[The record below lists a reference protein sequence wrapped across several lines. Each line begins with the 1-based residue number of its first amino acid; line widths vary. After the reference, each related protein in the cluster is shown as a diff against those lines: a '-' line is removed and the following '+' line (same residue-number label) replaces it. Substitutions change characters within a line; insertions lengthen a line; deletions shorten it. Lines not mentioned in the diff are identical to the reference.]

1 VTSAFGVKRTFR
13 KLKRCANFMRVLE
26 IHGPSAWR
34 GFSRVAEDLF
44 GSMSLG
50 GLTCSVFTVCTA
62 RAPYLFRDANVAEPN
77 VRHNRAV
84 LRPSRTSEQ
93 DQEANLSKFQQLLE
107 DKLANVAA
115 VLAKCFTVW
124 VIGDLRPKGQTTIT
138 GETLNQFA
146 RAIAMRRQARRK
158 NRRWDCDMPHS
169 PRSRHEGDLDGDL
182 MRLVAIPREL
192 FASIR

>member
-1 VTSAFGVKRTFR
+1 
-13 KLKRCANFMRVLE
+13 MRVLE

-84 LRPSRTSEQ
+84 LRPSRTSEGLKAETPKNSFIEIPFVVYS
-93 DQEANLSKFQQLLE
+93 D
-107 DKLANVAA
+107 
-115 VLAKCFTVW
+115 
-124 VIGDLRPKGQTTIT
+124 GLR
-138 GETLNQFA
+138 
-146 RAIAMRRQARRK
+146 R
-158 NRRWDCDMPHS
+158 
-169 PRSRHEGDLDGDL
+169 
-182 MRLVAIPREL
+182 
-192 FASIR
+192 